1 MKTIALT
8 AAALL
13 VAAGS
18 AFAASDH
25 FQTPSENNSAA
36 SVDSTYTSSVKSTV
50 SPSVYVGQSATDTS
64 AQGNRTHWGSN

>member
-8 AAALL
+8 AAALF

-25 FQTPSENNSAA
+25 FQAPADHGSSI
-36 SVDSTYTSSVKSTV
+36 DGTYTSSVNSSV
-50 SPSVYVGQSATDTS
+50 SPSVFVGQPATDT
-64 AQGNRTHWGSN
+64 ATQGNRTHWGNN

>member
-25 FQTPSENNSAA
+25 FQAPSDNNSAA

-50 SPSVYVGQSATDTS
+50 SPGVFVGQSVADTTAHS
-64 AQGNRTHWGSN
+64 NRTHWGNN

>member
-25 FQTPSENNSAA
+25 FKAPSAQS
-36 SVDSTYTSSVKSTV
+36 STTVDSTYTSSVNSN
-50 SPSVYVGQSATDTS
+50 PGVYVGQPAAATTPQDQRTNW
-64 AQGNRTHWGSN
+64 GNN

>member
-25 FQTPSENNSAA
+25 FQAPSANNSAT
-36 SVDSTYTSSVKSTV
+36 SVDTTYTSSVKSTV
-50 SPSVYVGQSATDTS
+50 SPSVFVGQSTADTTADS
-64 AQGNRTHWGSN
+64 NRTHWGNN

>member
-25 FQTPSENNSAA
+25 FQAPSAQSSAN
-36 SVDSTYTSSVKSTV
+36 VDSTYTSSVNSV
-50 SPSVYVGQSATDTS
+50 NPSVYVGQPAAATAPQDS
-64 AQGNRTHWGSN
+64 RAHWGNN

>member
-18 AFAASDH
+18 AFAASDN
-25 FQTPSENNSAA
+25 FKAPSTQS
-36 SVDSTYTSSVKSTV
+36 STTVDSTYTSSVKN
-50 SPSVYVGQSATDTS
+50 PSVYVGQSAAATAPQDQRTNW
-64 AQGNRTHWGSN
+64 GNN

>member
-8 AAALL
+8 TAALL

-25 FQTPSENNSAA
+25 FQGPSTQSSIDSAYTA
-36 SVDSTYTSSVKSTV
+36 SIGDNDKSVQKPVAEGNVRLTV
-50 SPSVYVGQSATDTS
+50 
-64 AQGNRTHWGSN
+64 GNH

>member
-18 AFAASDH
+18 AFAGSDN
-25 FQTPSENNSAA
+25 FKAPSAQSSAN
-36 SVDSTYTSSVKSTV
+36 VDSTYTSSVKSN
-50 SPSVYVGQSATDTS
+50 PSVYVGQSAAATAPQDQRTNW
-64 AQGNRTHWGSN
+64 GNN

>member
-8 AAALL
+8 TAALL

-25 FQTPSENNSAA
+25 FKAPSAQS
-36 SVDSTYTSSVKSTV
+36 STVDSTYTSSVNSN
-50 SPSVYVGQSATDTS
+50 PGVYVGQPAAATAPQDQRTNW
-64 AQGNRTHWGSN
+64 GNN

>member
-25 FQTPSENNSAA
+25 FKAPSAQSNQSSTIDNSYTA
-36 SVDSTYTSSVKSTV
+36 SVRTSDATV
-50 SPSVYVGQSATDTS
+50 QKPVTE
-64 AQGNRTHWGSN
+64 GNTNITAGSH

>member
-8 AAALL
+8 TAALL

-25 FQTPSENNSAA
+25 FQAPSGDQPAA
-36 SVDSTYTSSVKSTV
+36 NIDSTYTSSVKPNV
-50 SPSVYVGQSATDTS
+50 LINEPAANPA
-64 AQGNRTHWGSN
+64 AQEHRDRWGN

>member
-25 FQTPSENNSAA
+25 FQAPSQQSSANI
-36 SVDSTYTSSVKSTV
+36 DSTYTSSVRTSDATV
-50 SPSVYVGQSATDTS
+50 QKPVTEGNTNVTS
-64 AQGNRTHWGSN
+64 GNH

>member
-18 AFAASDH
+18 AFAGSDN
-25 FQTPSENNSAA
+25 FKAPSAQSSAN
-36 SVDSTYTSSVKSTV
+36 VDSTYTSSVNSSV
-50 SPSVYVGQSATDTS
+50 SPSVFVGQSAADTATHS
-64 AQGNRTHWGSN
+64 NRTHWGNN